1 MKTCDK
7 TPAATGRRPADIG
20 FSEGRPREGGVG
32 EVSSSEVGFSE
43 GGPAEVRSDILVML
57 PPRIPHGDA
66 SLQDREMLRGRHRAC
81 LSLRSIWL
89 LTKAMGATLQALIRQ
104 RGRRAPLAHKGVTP
118 LHTPRV
124 FISTLIPVQDH
135 AAGPSVSDPDV

>member
-1 MKTCDK
+1 MVTLLFK
-7 TPAATGRRPADIG
+7 IG
-20 FSEGRPREGGVG
+20 KCSG
-32 EVSSSEVGFSE
+32 
-43 GGPAEVRSDILVML
+43 
-57 PPRIPHGDA
+57 
-66 SLQDREMLRGRHRAC
+66 GRHRAC

-89 LTKAMGATLQALIRQ
+89 LTKAMVSTLQALIRQ

-124 FISTLIPVQDH
+124 FISTLIPVQNH